1 MTRTR
6 IAAALALMLS
16 VSAGSSLLADVR
28 TEEKTLVRFEGG
40 MGKVINFFAGK
51 SAKEGVKTTV
61 AVKGDRKA
69 LFGDT
74 DGTIVDLTEEKV
86 YDLDMK
92 KKTYTVIT
100 FAEIRR
106 RMEEAR
112 RKAEEEQKKA
122 AAEEAKDAKET
133 TKADENEP
141 QMEVDFDVKETGQ
154 KKAIN
159 GFDTRE
165 VIMTITMREKGKTL
179 DQSGGLVLTSDMWV
193 TPSVAAMRE
202 LIDFEIRY
210 AKQLNG
216 PATFGASA
224 EQMQA
229 ALVAHPALKQ
239 GLARMAEEG
248 KKMDGTAILTTTTME
263 AVKSAEQLAA
273 EQKSGAERAEEKSSA
288 PTSVGGLLGGFG
300 KRLAKKNDKDKEE
313 AGPKA
318 RAAFMTI
325 TNERLSIST
334 TVAANDVAIPA
345 GFREEK

>member
-6 IAAALALMLS
+6 FAAALAFVLS
-16 VSAGSSLLADVR
+16 ASAGTSLLADVR
-28 TEEKTLVRFEGG
+28 TEEKNLVRFEGG
-40 MGKVINFFAGK
+40 LGKVINFFAGK
-51 SAKEGVKTTV
+51 AAKDGVKSSV

-69 LFGDT
+69 SFGEN
-74 DGTIVDLTEEKV
+74 DGTIVDLKEEKV
-86 YDLDMK
+86 YELNMK
-92 KKTYTVIT
+92 KKTYTVVT

-112 RKAEEEQKKA
+112 RRAEEEQRKA
-122 AAEEAKDAKET
+122 EAEQAKEQKKEEKT
-133 TKADENEP
+133 AEKEP

-159 GFDTRE
+159 GFDTRQ
-165 VIMTITMREKGKTL
+165 VVMTITMREKGKTL
-179 DQSGGLVLTSDMWV
+179 EQSGGLVITSDMWV
-193 TPSVAAMRE
+193 TASVAAMKE

-216 PATFGASA
+216 PETFGASV

-229 ALVAHPALKQ
+229 ALAAHPQLRQ
-239 GLARMAEEG
+239 GLAKMAEES

-263 AVKSAEQLAA
+263 SVKSAEMLAA
-273 EQKSGAERAEEKSSA
+273 EQKANAERAEEKSA
-288 PTSVGGLLGGFG
+288 PPTSVGGLIGGFG
-300 KRLAKKNDKDKEE
+300 RRMAKKNDKDKEE
-313 AGPKA
+313 AGPKT

-334 TVAANDVAIPA
+334 TVAANDVAMPA
-345 GFREEK
+345 GFRAEN

>member
-74 DGTIVDLTEEKV
+74 DGTIVDLKEEKV

-100 FAEIRR
+100 FAEMRR
-106 RMEEAR
+106 QMEEAR
-112 RKAEEEQKKA
+112 KKAEEEQRKA
-122 AAEEAKDAKET
+122 DAEEKKET
-133 TKADENEP
+133 TKPADEKEP

-154 KKAIN
+154 KKTVN

-165 VIMTITMREKGKTL
+165 VIMTITLREKGKTL
-179 DQSGGLVLTSDMWV
+179 DQSGGLVLTSDMWI
-193 TPSVAAMRE
+193 TPSVTAMRE
-202 LIDFEIRY
+202 LLDFEIRY